1 MSLTKK
7 YIEDQYIDNIKN
19 YKYEGN
25 DFSIYYKYIISPI
38 CNTITEYLPK
48 WLMPNTITV
57 MGWFLNF
64 LSVVLTTYYGGLKG
78 GRYLPP
84 WLCYLASINYS
95 LYIYLDAIDGKQA
108 RRLNASSPLGVL
120 FDHGCDAC
128 TSFFIT
134 ILAGSFFYYDN
145 IYQYLLIYISLTF
158 TFFLNFIEEYYT
170 GVLDLPIINGVEEG
184 SIYASF
190 VFFISGYLGPDFYNK
205 KYKIFNKYDLKIS
218 EMNGVAVFI
227 GSVLHCLK
235 SFYDIIKKSKSNKIG
250 EIFKTSF
257 VYILYTLSLLSVVVL
272 NDSIIVKE
280 YPKLLIMTFGFQ
292 VAKIYGIMQVSQI
305 LKCPLNLYRPV
316 FLIPLL
322 TLLIHSIIYYLFHF
336 SLIVS
341 IDTLIISA
349 LIWNILSWLHYVYF
363 CSEEMCE
370 ILNINRF
377 FPGKRYASRPA
388 FNENKKLK

>member
-95 LYIYLDAIDGKQA
+95 LYIYLDSIDGKQA

-227 GSVLHCLK
+227 GSVSHCLK

-322 TLLIHSIIYYLFHF
+322 TLLIHSIFYYLFHF

-377 FPGKRYASRPA
+377 FPGKRYSSRPA